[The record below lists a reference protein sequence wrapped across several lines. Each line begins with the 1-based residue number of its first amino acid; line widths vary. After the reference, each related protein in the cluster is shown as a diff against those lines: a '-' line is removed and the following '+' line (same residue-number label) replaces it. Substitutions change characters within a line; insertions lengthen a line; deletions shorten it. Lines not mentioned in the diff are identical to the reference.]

1 MTLFLLKIQFNSVA
15 QSCPTLCNPINRS
28 TPGLP
33 VHHQLQKFTQT
44 RVHRVSDAIQP
55 CLKSPIGI
63 LIYPFPQA
71 MIQLSMRKQKSS
83 QENSIFL
90 LLNLYVSLHQ
100 YHPLYHTM
108 KEVSLLLSEVILP
121 FSLLPLLLHLYSLSP
136 GMFFSF
142 SSYINLSLSLSH
154 TYSVIQQILILI

>member
-1 MTLFLLKIQFNSVA
+1 MLFLLKIA
-15 QSCPTLCNPINRS
+15 
-28 TPGLP
+28 
-33 VHHQLQKFTQT
+33 
-44 RVHRVSDAIQP
+44 AAAAAAAAA
-55 CLKSPIGI
+55 KSSIGM
-63 LIYPFPQA
+63 LIHPFPRA
-71 MIQLSMRKQKSS
+71 MIQLSMRKPKSA

-90 LLNLYVSLHQ
+90 LLNLYVSLYR

-142 SSYINLSLSLSH
+142 SSYINLPLSH
-154 TYSVIQQILILI
+154 THTNIFSHSANINTHLASIMYQF